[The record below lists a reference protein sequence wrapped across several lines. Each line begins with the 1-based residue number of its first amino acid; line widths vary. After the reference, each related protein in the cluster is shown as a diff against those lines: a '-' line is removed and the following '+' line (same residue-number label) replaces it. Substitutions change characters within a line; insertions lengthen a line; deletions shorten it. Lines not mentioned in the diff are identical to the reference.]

1 MEESSL
7 VADFSLTG
15 SWFAA
20 FRTSSTLP
28 TFAGPKADPRVNAE
42 VERIGCSFLHLLD
55 GVAQPSCVGNRCHE
69 SVEKCL
75 FHPRRNLLD
84 ALSGLLGFIFGLI
97 PEDSKS
103 AVRGCRSIAR
113 RV

>member
-1 MEESSL
+1 MEESSF
-7 VADFSLTG
+7 VADLSLAG
-15 SWFAA
+15 SRFTT
-20 FRTSSTLP
+20 FRASSVLP
-28 TFAGPKADPRVNAE
+28 SMARPEADPRVNAE

-55 GVAQPSCVGNRCHE
+55 GAAQPSCVGNCCHE